1 MAPNAMAAMAKPEEA
16 QRYPTPGIIYDK
28 ESNLYLKDP
37 SYWNYW
43 DRPTKPGYPADDQV
57 QSYVTSPPA
66 VWWEQRRLW
75 RQKWKQLGT
84 GDEGEAVFPYSG
96 QPPPGWNG
104 RCVKEPGLL
113 KADWGRPKLW
123 WEWLEGPQDPLDW
136 KSGLA
141 SAVKSAAGDFLGQF
155 WDDEKCTLPIK
166 LSSPV
171 SKYWAE
177 DGQAGF
183 DLEQTGAPW
192 PRRGTYRRN
201 KADQKVYAD
210 WDQEKWLAEHT
221 LRRSTQKGFPR
232 ALTPRGLE
240 NATPRFEDRFGED
253 EPATLDPHLPR
264 PASLPDLRQYPASQ
278 QEAMMKDARMESF
291 DGNVD
296 ALGLASMGTEMLGMD
311 LLDMKAYKRLLQAE
325 PEWVDKFMQGKV
337 SQEQHPVAYG
347 VDEKTFELLKEPK
360 HPLIHPTPPPWN
372 AANVLKEFPTFEQV
386 WKGRMK
392 RALDAAANMSR
403 FSGSAAREA
412 QDELDHTWQQLSKKP
427 DNSARGLIQR
437 AEAEAEAERGAEP
450 PVVTANQESEVR
462 MNAMS
467 TANAADVLR
476 VAEDPLERVAARG
489 TGLTKGADATL
500 PDAEK
505 MDFQDSSSSSQRGA
519 TNAQQTSQ
527 RSVSSSSQSQ
537 DAYAS
542 ISGTSKVDPVADPL
556 ESSLPA
562 ELVFWTCFSR
572 QGWMLPPGRL
582 SSFL

>member
-1 MAPNAMAAMAKPEEA
+1 MAANAMAAMAKTEEA

-75 RQKWKQLGT
+75 REKWKQLGT
-84 GDEGEAVFPYSG
+84 GDEGEAIFPYSG

-177 DGQAGF
+177 DGQSGF

-192 PRRGTYRRN
+192 PRRGTYRRK

-210 WDQEKWLAEHT
+210 WNQEKWLAEHT

-240 NATPRFEDRFGED
+240 NATPRFEDRFEED

-296 ALGLASMGTEMLGMD
+296 ALGLGTMGTEMLGMD

-325 PEWVDKFMQGKV
+325 PEWVDKFIQGKV

-347 VDEKTFELLKEPK
+347 VDEKTFEFLKEPK

-372 AANVLKEFPTFEQV
+372 PGNVLKEFPTFEQV

-412 QDELDHTWQQLSKKP
+412 QDELDHTWQELSKKP

-450 PVVTANQESEVR
+450 PVVTANEESEVP

-467 TANAADVLR
+467 NANAADVSR

-489 TGLTKGADATL
+489 TGLTKGADPTL

-505 MDFQDSSSSSQRGA
+505 MDFQDSSSSQRGV

-527 RSVSSSSQSQ
+527 RSVSPSSQSQ

-542 ISGTSKVDPVADPL
+542 ISGSSKVDPVADPL

-562 ELVFWTCFSR
+562 ELVFWPCFSG